1 VLAAM
6 GYGVDAA
13 CAMRVSL
20 PWNAAPDT
28 PARFLAAWGAMRDKL
43 RGRGR

>member
-6 GYGVDAA
+6 GYGAEAA
-13 CAMRVSL
+13 CAIRVSL
-20 PWNAAPDT
+20 PWNAPPET
-28 PARFLAAWGAMRDKL
+28 PTRFLAAWGAMREKL